1 MNNLAVLERKNTV
14 TSLELVEQI
23 NFFREQESNRAE
35 LQHKDLLKVIRDEFE
50 DEIGEGKISPTSYKD
65 QWNREQPMFELTF
78 NQGRQIL
85 VRESKF
91 VRKQI
96 IAYLDNLEQ
105 LANKPMTTQEIL
117 IATLQEQQKQ
127 AERIEVIESKVD
139 NQIRIDYGEQV
150 KVQKSVATRIY
161 QRMDILSN
169 HENSKLMFKALY
181 RDLKS
186 RFGVPS
192 YKDIKR
198 KDLKDALLY
207 ISTWIEPAEL
217 KVVA

>member
-1 MNNLAVLERKNTV
+1 MNNLVILERKNTV

-23 NFFREQESNRAE
+23 NIFRSQEGNRSE
-35 LQHKDLLKVIRDEFE
+35 LQHNDLLKIIRDEFE
-50 DEIGEGKISPTSYKD
+50 EEISLGKISQSTYKND
-65 QWNREQPMFELTF
+65 RGREYPMFELTF

-91 VRKQI
+91 VRKHI

-150 KVQKSVATRIY
+150 KVQKSVAARIY
-161 QRMDILSN
+161 QRMDILNN

>member
-1 MNNLAVLERKNTV
+1 MNNLVILERKNTV
-14 TSLELVEQI
+14 TSLELAEQI
-23 NFFREQESNRAE
+23 NIFRVQEGNRSDI
-35 LQHKDLLKVIRDEFE
+35 QHYDLLKIIRDEFE
-50 DEIGEGKISPTSYKD
+50 EEINEGKISAVSYKD
-65 QWNREQPMFELTF
+65 KKGEERPMFELTF

-91 VRKQI
+91 VRKHI

-105 LANKPMTTQEIL
+105 LANKPMTTQEVL

-127 AERIEVIESKVD
+127 AERIEVIENKVD

-161 QRMDILSN
+161 QRMDILNN

>member
-1 MNNLAVLERKNTV
+1 MNNFAVLERKNTV
-14 TSLELVEQI
+14 TSLELVEEI

-91 VRKQI
+91 VRKHI

-150 KVQKSVATRIY
+150 KVQKSVAARIY
-161 QRMDILSN
+161 QRMDILNN

-207 ISTWIEPAEL
+207 ISTWIEPSEL